1 MRGKTKMKVFNPSHC
16 QLKFKWKPN
25 HNFNILLCHL
35 VRHGTKCT
43 FVNTKCFPL
52 PGQWLRSRVPGAL
65 RRPPA
70 TAGCRLSRLRMPGS
84 GTPPCRPEA
93 ASAWRCRSWAAPSR
107 IDTAEQLHPAGGK
120 KRMNARGSLATMKG
134 NRVSA
139 DETFVDMKILYIWMQ
154 EKTQKRKEQL
164 IQAFN
169 IKFIWKWQIQS
180 PTIYNTWLLAL
191 FKRAIQMFS
200 SEFLN
205 VCRLWVTCRLLM
217 DRVLWNTVQATA
229 CSHPG
234 VVMDPTYR

>member
-1 MRGKTKMKVFNPSHC
+1 MWWLLEPTAYCPCCCLTVKRHHWIPGILKTIFNCSISLHDIHQLKHILMQSMIVRGKTKMKVCNPSHC

-52 PGQWLRSRVPGAL
+52 PGQWLRSSVPGAL

-70 TAGCRLSRLRMPGS
+70 TAGCRLSGLRLPGS

-120 KRMNARGSLATMKG
+120 KRMNVRGSLATIKG

-139 DETFVDMKILYIWMQ
+139 DETFVDKKILYIWMQ
-154 EKTQKRKEQL
+154 EKTQ
-164 IQAFN
+164 
-169 IKFIWKWQIQS
+169 
-180 PTIYNTWLLAL
+180 
-191 FKRAIQMFS
+191 
-200 SEFLN
+200 
-205 VCRLWVTCRLLM
+205 
-217 DRVLWNTVQATA
+217 
-229 CSHPG
+229 
-234 VVMDPTYR
+234 